1 MDLIRFH
8 PHPYHCRLIPPPIPM
23 PPADPN
29 RLLGSP
35 LPRPARV
42 TDAHRQDEDGS
53 IPTLRRRRSSTAR
66 VEIVSEASTASP
78 CLQALPAGTGLAQ
91 ILVDRGLDPRQF
103 AQL

>member
-8 PHPYHCRLIPPPIPM
+8 PHPYHCRLIPPPIRCRPRTRT
-23 PPADPN
+23 ACW
-29 RLLGSP
+29 GP
-35 LPRPARV
+35 LSHAPARV

-91 ILVDRGLDPRQF
+91 ILVDRGMDPRQF